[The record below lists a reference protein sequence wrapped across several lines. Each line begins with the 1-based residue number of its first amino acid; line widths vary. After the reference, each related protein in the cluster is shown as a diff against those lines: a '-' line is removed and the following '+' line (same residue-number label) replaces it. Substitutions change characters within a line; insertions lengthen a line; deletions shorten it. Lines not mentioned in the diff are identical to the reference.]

1 MIRQTVGAVVFQHS
15 EFLLVHKVKISDIDG
30 EYAMSK
36 GNGIFLKVE

>member
-36 GNGIFLKVE
+36 GE